1 MIVLLLIALAVGG
14 FFAYKKFGA
23 KKQVKQVPP
32 ATKTTKP
39 TRSNTTGTVSSPSV
53 KEDDGLIHP
62 RGDEEYYKK
71 NRL

>member
-1 MIVLLLIALAVGG
+1 MTVLLLIALAVGG
-14 FFAYKKFGA
+14 FFAFKKFGT
-23 KKQVKQVPP
+23 KKEVKQAPP
-32 ATKTTKP
+32 ASKTIKSTSTKTGSPVSGP
-39 TRSNTTGTVSSPSV
+39 TL